1 MNEEKYTIKKRQA
14 CVFGVLHVQY
24 GTNIFYELYTMN
36 IKEELETFK
45 NDVDCEIEAYLDHVI
60 KESKKIDPFFV
71 DMMKYFKK
79 TILAGGKRVR
89 PMMMCWGYK
98 AAGGKN
104 YEKILKTSVSI
115 ELIHAFLL
123 MHDDIIDRDDMRR
136 GKKTIHA
143 KYRDYNKRFL
153 LNKDSEHFGQSIS
166 IVLGDFIYSLGN
178 QVLFESKFETEYI
191 IQALNK
197 LQSIVGRTC
206 VGEIQDVY
214 MEYKKSV
221 TDEEILNM
229 YENKTAKYTFEG
241 PLHLGAVLAGADD
254 AFCDKL
260 STYAIPL
267 GIAFQ
272 IRDDI
277 LGVFGDEKK
286 TGKSAHSDIME
297 GKKTFMVNRTYENA
311 TTDQKSALNDLLGNK
326 DIDAKGIK
334 KFQEIVVDTGAR
346 DEVEN
351 YMQKLLLQSQKSLS
365 EITLTKE
372 INQFFF
378 GLTTHLNNRE
388 N

>member
-1 MNEEKYTIKKRQA
+1 MD
-14 CVFGVLHVQY
+14 
-24 GTNIFYELYTMN
+24 
-36 IKEELETFK
+36 IKEELEIFK
-45 NDVDCEIEAYLDHVI
+45 NDVDCEIEIYLDRIIQEV
-60 KESKKIDPFFV
+60 KDIDLFFV
-71 DMMKYFKK
+71 DMIRYFKK
-79 TILAGGKRVR
+79 TLLSGGKRIR

-104 YEKILKTSVSI
+104 YKEIVKTSVSI

-143 KYRDYNKRFL
+143 RYRDYNKQFL
-153 LNKDSEHFGQSIS
+153 LGKDAEHFGQSVS

-178 QVLFESKFETEYI
+178 QVLFESKFEARSI

-197 LQSIVGRTC
+197 LQSIVGVTC
-206 VGEIQDVY
+206 VGEVQDVH

-221 TDEEILNM
+221 TDKEILNM

-241 PLHLGAVLAGADD
+241 PLQLGAMLAGADD

-286 TGKSAHSDIME
+286 TGKSANSDIME
-297 GKKTFMVNRTYENA
+297 GKKTFMVNRAYKNA
-311 TTDQKSALNDLLGNK
+311 TTEQKRILNESLGNQ

-334 KFQEIVVDTGAR
+334 KFQETIINTGAR
-346 DEVEN
+346 NEVED
-351 YMQKLLLQSQKSLS
+351 YMQKLLLQSQKALDKIALTQ
-365 EITLTKE
+365 ETKE
-372 INQFFF
+372 LFF
-378 GLTTHLNNRE
+378 GLTTYLNKRE